1 MLFRSTKFLLWL
13 IMMFNFFTMAQCRIG
28 EAKTP
33 GPSSADHSNTWSLG
47 ICNPSGLL
55 GKSVLLSGIDA
66 DVIAVS
72 ETHLTKVAR
81 SMLVTSLRSHSQYT
95 TVVTGAPMSSRVADS
110 AAGTYSGVAVVAK
123 VPSCALCAAWPPDL
137 YDTGRAQIVG
147 SLLNNVWVTG
157 AVLYGYPQGKT
168 RHNALERTTNML
180 EFL

>member
-1 MLFRSTKFLLWL
+1 
-13 IMMFNFFTMAQCRIG
+13 MMFNFFSMAQCRIG

-33 GPSSADHSNTWSLG
+33 GPSAAANSSTWSLG

-55 GKSVLLSGIDA
+55 GKSVLLSGIDT

-72 ETHLTKVAR
+72 ETHLTKVSR

-95 TVVTGAPMSSRVADS
+95 TVVTGSPMQARLADS

-123 VPSCALCAAWPPDL
+123 VPSRALCAAWPPDL
-137 YDTGRAQIVG
+137 FQTSRVQIVG

-157 AVLYGYPQGKT
+157 AVMYGYPQGKIH
-168 RHNALERTTNML
+168 HNALERTSDIL
-180 EFL
+180 ACLFG